1 MAKKQ
6 NVKATEAELAI
17 LQILWQN
24 GPSTVKTVNEKLG
37 GKKEVGYTTTLKLL
51 QIMYDKGLVTR
62 NEDERS
68 HVYAASVKE
77 SEMQKALVDK
87 LLESV
92 FSGSAAKLVMHA
104 LGNSQPS
111 KEELDKIRKL
121 LNKIERDRK

>member
-24 GPSTVKTVNEKLG
+24 GPSTVKIVNEKLG

-68 HVYAASVKE
+68 HVYTPSVKE